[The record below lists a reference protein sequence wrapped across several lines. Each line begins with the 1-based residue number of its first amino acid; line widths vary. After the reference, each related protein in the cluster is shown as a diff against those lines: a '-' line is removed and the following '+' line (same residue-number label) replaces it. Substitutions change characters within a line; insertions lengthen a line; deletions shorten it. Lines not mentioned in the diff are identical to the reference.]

1 MEEIGAEWK
10 AFARTADY
18 TVFQSFEWLANWHRH
33 IGTARRSLPAIVV
46 VCDADEEILCILPF
60 AVETHATVRRLRW
73 LGSQLCDYN
82 GPLLGPQFSA
92 RVSAERFR
100 MMWREALALLKAD
113 PRLKFDVI
121 DLVKMPKA
129 IGEQRNPFLDLHVG
143 THPSGAYVANLA
155 GSWDELYAAKR
166 SAATRKRERRQ
177 LRQLADHG
185 NIAFVEVTEAEEAR
199 RTLATLME
207 QKSGAFARMGVED
220 SFRRP
225 GYRDFFLAVASDP
238 AMRELVHVSRLD
250 VGAQIA
256 AASVGLRLRN
266 CYYLIL
272 SSSPPS

>member
-1 MEEIGAEWK
+1 MLPISPA
-10 AFARTADY
+10 A
-18 TVFQSFEWLANWHRH
+18 
-33 IGTARRSLPAIVV
+33 GTSSTRRNDPQPPA
-46 VCDADEEILCILPF
+46 
-60 AVETHATVRRLRW
+60 
-73 LGSQLCDYN
+73 
-82 GPLLGPQFSA
+82 
-92 RVSAERFR
+92 
-100 MMWREALALLKAD
+100 
-113 PRLKFDVI
+113 
-121 DLVKMPKA
+121 
-129 IGEQRNPFLDLHVG
+129 
-143 THPSGAYVANLA
+143 
-155 GSWDELYAAKR
+155 
-166 SAATRKRERRQ
+166 
-177 LRQLADHG
+177 RQLADHG